1 MKPYEVSP
9 GYMGLPRL
17 FTTFSDDT
25 PDVKR
30 FAQVRSYQCS
40 HLRADA
46 HVGGPNLLTSEGIYH
61 ICCPRQSSDPFLVPY
76 PIIPFSRCG
85 RRRCLVEAECTVS
98 GGYAKIPSV
107 EVIGKPLSKVG
118 EKAKVVTFPALVTT
132 RVVSRNPTLRAEEI
146 TRVSIEWNCNIE
158 IPGCSITLADIEV
171 NSSRSLVGRLARK
184 RAMGT
189 TPFPQTY
196 T

>member
-61 ICCPRQSSDPFLVPY
+61 ICCPRQSSDPFSVPY
-76 PIIPFSRCG
+76 PIILFSRCG

-98 GGYAKIPSV
+98 GGYAKIPKYV
-107 EVIGKPLSKVG
+107 SKVTRSTPCQMLCT
-118 EKAKVVTFPALVTT
+118 EEAL
-132 RVVSRNPTLRAEEI
+132 
-146 TRVSIEWNCNIE
+146 
-158 IPGCSITLADIEV
+158 
-171 NSSRSLVGRLARK
+171 K
-184 RAMGT
+184 RGACERIL
-189 TPFPQTY
+189 QA
-196 T
+196 